1 MSVRS
6 LLLVCFIIFYSLLQ
20 CTIWEVNQD
29 GSGDFITIQEGII
42 TSADYD
48 TVLVYPGIYYENLN
62 MTEKNITLAS
72 LEMITSEPQYIDST
86 VIDGQMLGSCIIL
99 HNITI
104 GATIRGFTIRN
115 GFGTFL
121 SSYDG
126 GGVQIQCVENGLI
139 ENCYITDN
147 HAAQGGAIFAD
158 ITTLT
163 LSGLRITENYAEFG
177 GAACFDYGSE
187 LTFDPINLCNIYNN
201 NASKGADLFAKST
214 GNIHVVVDTFTVFEP
229 DRFFAEYYN
238 GSTYTFDIQNYWME
252 LIAHDLYVATDGDD
266 SNSGFT
272 PDEPLKTIAWA
283 VRKIAADSLDP
294 HTVYVAA
301 GYYSWEENQQIF
313 PLGCKN
319 NVFLIGE
326 DMHTTIL
333 NNDFSLRLI
342 NGFMN
347 EGLVR
352 ISNFT
357 LYNNFMIPN
366 NVMYFRS
373 IDQLE
378 ISNIK
383 IDGNNVRNA
392 IITEHVDNI
401 FDNII
406 ITNNVAE
413 INGGFH
419 LAGNAGII
427 RNCIADNNSLIQ
439 EPFYG
444 HISSLLLDT
453 EGDFVIENTIIS
465 NSTTYDEDSYT
476 LGLYNGGGTDLTITM
491 NNCLITGNNNT
502 GERVICVSG
511 NNDGLVVMNNCTIAD
526 NTSNR
531 ETILG
536 LGNLTLRNTI
546 MHNNTDYEVYMVNE
560 SPWGY
565 VYELDVENCNIKN
578 GIDGIYNEANANII
592 NWGTGNI
599 SDDPLF
605 DSLSDYPYTLQTG
618 SICIDS
624 GTPDTTG
631 LFLPPWDLLNHER
644 VFDGDEDGIAVI
656 DMGCYEF
663 GADSVGVNYNDLPEI
678 DHEMYNYP
686 NPFNP
691 VTTINYCLGANVTDP
706 YLEVYNIRGQRI
718 SELKIDPSSSYSAVT
733 VNEGLRTGSVVWD
746 GSGFASG
753 IYFYRIKGDNFKSG
767 AEKMILMK

>member
-1 MSVRS
+1 MTRPCGTSGKYKDVDMKKVYILFIS
-6 LLLVCFIIFYSLLQ
+6 LLLIRILQ
-20 CTIWEVNQD
+20 GTTIEVDIEGN
-29 GSGDFITIQEGII
+29 GDYTSIQEGI
-42 TSADYD
+42 TASADND

-72 LEMITSEPQYIDST
+72 LEMTTGDPQYINST
-86 VIDGQMLGSCIIL
+86 VIDGQMQESCIIL

-126 GGVQIQCVENGLI
+126 GGVQIQCVENALI
-139 ENCYITDN
+139 MNCNLTEN

-163 LSGLRITENYAEFG
+163 LTGLRITKNYADFG

-187 LTFDPINLCNIYNN
+187 ITFDPINRCNIYNN
-201 NASKGADLFAKST
+201 NAGKGADLFAKST
-214 GNIHVVVDTFTVFEP
+214 GNIHVVVDTFTVIEP
-229 DRFFAEYYN
+229 DRFFAEYFN

-272 PDEPLKTIAWA
+272 PEEPLKTIAWA

-301 GYYSWEENQQIF
+301 GNYSWEENQQIY
-313 PLGCKN
+313 PIGCKEY
-319 NVFLIGE
+319 VSLIGE
-326 DMHTTIL
+326 DMNTTIL
-333 NNDFSLRLI
+333 NNDFSLRAI

-347 EGLVR
+347 EGSVC

-357 LYNNFMIPN
+357 IYNNFIIPN
-366 NVMYFRS
+366 NVMFFRS
-373 IDQLE
+373 VDQLE
-378 ISNIK
+378 ISNII
-383 IDGNNVRNA
+383 IDGNIVRNV
-392 IITEHVDNI
+392 IVTEHVDNI

-419 LAGNAGII
+419 LAGNAGVM

-444 HISSLLLDT
+444 HISSLLLDA
-453 EGDFVIENTIIS
+453 EGDFLIENTIIS
-465 NSTTYDEDSYT
+465 NSTSYDEDSYT

-502 GERVICVSG
+502 GDNVISVG
-511 NNDGLVVMNNCTIAD
+511 TNNDGLIEMNNCTIAD
-526 NTSNR
+526 NTASLV
-531 ETILG
+531 TILG

-565 VYELDVENCNIKN
+565 IYELDVDNCNIKN
-578 GIDGIYNEANANII
+578 GIDDI
-592 NWGTGNI
+592 
-599 SDDPLF
+599 
-605 DSLSDYPYTLQTG
+605 
-618 SICIDS
+618 
-624 GTPDTTG
+624 
-631 LFLPPWDLLNHER
+631 
-644 VFDGDEDGIAVI
+644 
-656 DMGCYEF
+656 
-663 GADSVGVNYNDLPEI
+663 
-678 DHEMYNYP
+678 
-686 NPFNP
+686 
-691 VTTINYCLGANVTDP
+691 
-706 YLEVYNIRGQRI
+706 
-718 SELKIDPSSSYSAVT
+718 
-733 VNEGLRTGSVVWD
+733 
-746 GSGFASG
+746 
-753 IYFYRIKGDNFKSG
+753 
-767 AEKMILMK
+767 